1 MISFALF
8 AILII
13 ILVAAFLLPP
23 LWFGQRRQQAEN
35 ERKQANLVIFR
46 DQLADL
52 DREHAAGTLS
62 AADLEQARTE
72 LQRRLLEDVA
82 PEGEQT
88 VANRPATSR
97 KTALALVVALPLA
110 AMAGYALLGNP
121 RALDPAQTAPPPK
134 QAEMTPEQINQMV
147 ERLADKLKANPDDTQ
162 GWLMLARSYKMLG
175 RHDDAVNAYSK
186 VEKHIQ
192 DNPDQLASYAEA
204 LAMANGQGLAG
215 KPRALLAQALKIDP
229 QHGHSL
235 FLAGAAAFEAGD
247 KKAGIAYWEALLP
260 MVEPDS
266 ELDRMLRQGI
276 DKMKQPTAAK

>member
-1 MISFALF
+1 MNSFALF

-13 ILVAAFLLPP
+13 ILTAAFVLPP
-23 LWFGQRRQQAEN
+23 LWFGQRSRHDAN
-35 ERKQANLVIFR
+35 ERKQANLAIFR

-52 DREHAAGTLS
+52 EREHTEGTLS
-62 AADLEQARTE
+62 TPDFEQARTE

-82 PEGEQT
+82 PDADGAMAE
-88 VANRPATSR
+88 RPATSR
-97 KTALALVVALPLA
+97 KTALALLVALPLA

-121 RALDPAQTAPPPK
+121 RALDPAQTAPQP
-134 QAEMTPEQINQMV
+134 QQGQMTPEQINQMV
-147 ERLADKLKANPDDTQ
+147 ERLAAKLKANPDDTQ

-175 RHDDAVNAYSK
+175 RYGEAVDAYGK
-186 VEKHIQ
+186 VEGAIQ
-192 DNPDQLASYAEA
+192 DNPDQLASYAET
-204 LAMANGQGLAG
+204 LAMAGGNGLSG

-260 MVEPDS
+260 QVEPDS

-276 DKMKQPTAAK
+276 DKMKQPAAK